1 MLCPVDHSELLVD
14 SVDGYR
20 VHRCAQCFGVAL
32 GGNLLREVRAYVALT
47 LHQRRDGAAAGI
59 GPCPAD
65 AKPMAALEYK
75 GVSLCACPQCLG
87 LWLSG
92 EQWTRLSE
100 IVGPPRQ
107 ADLSGVVQN
116 LTATATYGS
125 FGSNS
130 LNNLNGLD
138 GIGDILEVSIEIIE
152 AIGKLAD

>member
-14 SVDGYR
+14 SVDGYQ
-20 VHRCAQCFGVAL
+20 VHRCAQCSGVAL
-32 GGNLLREVRAYVALT
+32 SGNLLREVRAYVALK
-47 LHQRRDGAAAGI
+47 LHQQRDGAAGF
-59 GPCPAD
+59 GLCPAD
-65 AKPMAALEYK
+65 TKPMAALDYK

-92 EQWTRLSE
+92 DQWTRLSE

-116 LTATATYGS
+116 LTTTAAYGT

-130 LNNLNGLD
+130 LSNINGLD
-138 GIGDILEVSIEIIE
+138 SIGDILELSVEIIE